1 MVNKIYQR
9 IHQIM
14 LEERTRQ
21 VQLQI
26 DGLRGSIQHKKKQRV
41 DLKRMVDP
49 YGQSLGDD
57 GKARR
62 KSEIENLDLQIIQME
77 TSLQRLQDNYPK

>member
-1 MVNKIYQR
+1 MVSKIYQR

-14 LEERTRQ
+14 VEERTRQ

-26 DGLRGSIQHKKKQRV
+26 NGLRGSIQHKKKQRV

-49 YGQSLGDD
+49 YGASLGD
-57 GKARR
+57 GARARR
-62 KSEIENLDLQIIQME
+62 ESEIEEIDLQIIQME